1 MDAIFSFTGKSGKP
15 WKLLIRDDDIVKLIE
30 EAKSLGDN
38 NDETD
43 LFSYT
48 DEIGNIVDIKA
59 DHVNKYIQE
68 ATKKGYTA
76 KNFRTWAASWKA
88 GARLALI
95 FEEWNNLDNPHEFEP
110 MIEWKGARLKRPEG
124 LVKLAENNKLPGETE
139 KERMTTMLAIVDTVA
154 ADLGNTRSVCRSSY
168 IRPMFLEDWEKGIFH
183 KRWKEAAKMVAP
195 EDLERQGF
203 TDEETLAEA
212 TAIHYMKKNEK

>member
-1 MDAIFSFTGKSGKP
+1 MADPLLFTPMTIRDIKMKNRVVVAPMHQYAAENESYGLTTITKGHFTLLKGKKAIEGKMDAVFSFTGKSGKP

-88 GARLALI
+88 GAAS
-95 FEEWNNLDNPHEFEP
+95 P
-110 MIEWKGARLKRPEG
+110 
-124 LVKLAENNKLPGETE
+124 
-139 KERMTTMLAIVDTVA
+139 
-154 ADLGNTRSVCRSSY
+154 
-168 IRPMFLEDWEKGIFH
+168 
-183 KRWKEAAKMVAP
+183 
-195 EDLERQGF
+195 
-203 TDEETLAEA
+203 
-212 TAIHYMKKNEK
+212 